1 MHRTGLRWLIPGTL
15 LLAFVFAALCI
26 GDLPGGGDS
35 KVAELAVEEVREYEG
50 EDLSSITQFRE
61 NSIKGPQE
69 VPIDDYRL
77 AVGGLVEEPRE
88 YTYDDLLAAFP
99 HYSKVVTLYCVEGW
113 DVTILWEGI
122 LVSDILEASGV
133 APDADTVIFTAYD
146 GYTTSLPLDYLVEND
161 ILLAYAMNGVTLPP
175 ERGYPFQLVAEDR
188 WGYKWIKWVTAIE
201 VSDDA
206 SYRGYWESRGYATG
220 GALNESFFE

>member
-1 MHRTGLRWLIPGTL
+1 MNSAGWRWLIYGAL
-15 LLAFVFAALCI
+15 ILAVVISALCI
-26 GDLPGGGDS
+26 EDLPGGGDS
-35 KVAELAVEEVREYEG
+35 RVEELAAKEVRAYEG
-50 EDLSSITQFRE
+50 EDLSSITDFRE

-69 VPIDDYRL
+69 VPIEEYRL
-77 AVGGLVEEPRE
+77 AVGGLVDEPRE
-88 YTYDDLLAAFP
+88 YAYEDLLARFP

-133 APDADTVIFTAYD
+133 APDADTVIFYAYD
-146 GYTTSLPLDYLVEND
+146 GYSTSLPLTYIREND

-175 ERGYPFQLVAEDR
+175 ERGYPFQLVAEDK
-188 WGYKWIKWVTAIE
+188 WGYKWIKWMTAIE

-206 SYRGYWESRGYATG
+206 SYRGYWERRGYANEG
-220 GALNESFFE
+220 DLNESFIE